1 MAPEAEGSNPST
13 HPNLRFFRKSVDESE
28 NFFLFAN
35 PWCLT
40 APYDA
45 SYIKILPGVK
55 LFSFSVSES
64 LSVFPFTKGFLV
76 ICLPIRP
83 LSGAYYGTKGL
94 REMKKDKTM
103 REETIVGY
111 VVPSEWDSDDNVV
124 SIAISTEED
133 DYLVEMNKLGE
144 ELFDFLDE
152 DVEVTGVVREDR
164 DGTKRIRITSYEV
177 LEDVDDDYEE
187 EDDYNFDDEDEE

>member
-1 MAPEAEGSNPST
+1 
-13 HPNLRFFRKSVDESE
+13 
-28 NFFLFAN
+28 
-35 PWCLT
+35 
-40 APYDA
+40 
-45 SYIKILPGVK
+45 
-55 LFSFSVSES
+55 
-64 LSVFPFTKGFLV
+64 
-76 ICLPIRP
+76 
-83 LSGAYYGTKGL
+83 
-94 REMKKDKTM
+94 M